1 MTRSLSPA
9 RRWMSILAAAP
20 FILAACTT
28 AASDEPSQGPTAVP
42 SAIQSA
48 TAPSPGSPAAAS
60 MPIEPSPS
68 AAAVDPWLAVELTDA
83 ATGET
88 FTLASFAGGVVAIEP
103 MAVWCSN
110 CKAQQDDVKRAYKR
124 IADLGVTYISLGVDP
139 GEDASTLARYADQR
153 GYGWTFSRAPK
164 ALARELRDLFG
175 PQILSPPSTPLIVL
189 DASGEVVYQGF
200 GFHSPD
206 ELLGILAEATA

>member
-1 MTRSLSPA
+1 VTRSLSPA
-9 RRWMSILAAAP
+9 RRWMTILAAAP

-42 SAIQSA
+42 TAIPNVA
-48 TAPSPGSPAAAS
+48 APSPGNPAASAQV
-60 MPIEPSPS
+60 EPSPA
-68 AAAVDPWLAVELTDA
+68 AAAVDPWLAIELTDA

-88 FTLASFAGGVVAIEP
+88 FTLASLAGSVVAIEP

-110 CKAQQDDVKRAYKR
+110 CKAQQDDVKRAYNR

-164 ALARELRDLFG
+164 ALSRELRDRFG

-189 DASGEVVYQGF
+189 DAGGEVVYQGF

-206 ELLGILAEATA
+206 ELLGILAEAAA

>member
-1 MTRSLSPA
+1 MTRSLFPA
-9 RRWMSILAAAP
+9 RRWMAILAAVP

-28 AASDEPSQGPTAVP
+28 AASDEPSQGPTTVA
-42 SAIQSA
+42 SAIPSA
-48 TAPSPGSPAAAS
+48 TAPIPSDAVAS
-60 MPIEPSPS
+60 VSVEPSPS
-68 AAAVDPWLAVELTDA
+68 AEAVDPWLAIELTDA

-88 FTLASFAGGVVAIEP
+88 FTLASLAGGVVAIEP

-153 GYGWTFSRAPK
+153 GYDWTFSRAPR
-164 ALARELRDLFG
+164 ALSRELRDLFG
-175 PQILSPPSTPLIVL
+175 PQILAPPSTPLIVL

-206 ELLGILAEATA
+206 ELLGILADAAA